1 MTKMKSASLLAALAC
16 VLLATTA
23 RAADVSYERLANPD
37 KEPHNWLMNHRDFG
51 AQRHSP
57 LAVIDKSN
65 VKNLKL
71 LFAVALGGSAGNEA
85 LEGTPLVEDGFMY
98 LSDHWG
104 VVYKIDVRDGKAGR
118 IVWKMDPGQEKLDRN
133 RGVALWNNL
142 VISVASIDGRV
153 LATDK
158 ETGKIVWD
166 KNLRDHPDMFITAAP
181 LALKDAIVIGAS
193 GGDRGVRNWLAA
205 LDPKTGNTLW
215 RTYSI
220 PAPGEPGSETWKD
233 KNNAWQTGGGAFY
246 VTGSYD
252 PQLNLTYWGSG
263 NPVPGYDPTYR
274 PGDNLYTSS
283 AIAFDAATGKI
294 AWWHQ
299 YTPNDNHD
307 YDETGTHIIID
318 TKVNGE
324 DRKILS
330 HAGRNGFQ
338 YIFDRTNG
346 QFLKA
351 GQYVKEVNW
360 TKGIDPKAGKPVDY
374 DPSRD
379 VQIYAEGPDAN
390 KDGRTRRQCPDT
402 SGGNN
407 YWPATYSQRTRLLYI
422 PGNEGCANV
431 TPDYQSH
438 VRGNFVGGKTADAG
452 RLTSSI
458 AAVDPVTAE
467 VKMRKELPYPNFAGT
482 LSTAGGIVVTALLDG
497 TIVALDDETLDE
509 LWRIN
514 VGTGFNAPPMTYAVN
529 GKQYIAIASGLYRN
543 AKNKLARAPEMKNFS
558 NSTMI
563 FVFGL

>member
-1 MTKMKSASLLAALAC
+1 MKLTFGGVLAAFGCALLASTSP
-16 VLLATTA
+16 V
-23 RAADVSYERLANPD
+23 RAADVTFERLLHP
-37 KEPHNWLMNHRDFG
+37 EPQNWLMNHRDFS

-57 LAVIDKSN
+57 LDSINKSN

-71 LFAVALGGSAGNEA
+71 LFAVALGGSAANEA
-85 LEGTPLVEDGFMY
+85 LEGTPLVDDGFMY
-98 LSDHWG
+98 MSDHWG

-118 IVWKMDPGQEKLDRN
+118 IVWKMDPAQAKLDRN

-142 VISVASIDGRV
+142 VISVASIDSRV
-153 LATDK
+153 IASDK
-158 ETGKIVWD
+158 ETGKIVWE
-166 KNLRDHPDMFITAAP
+166 KNLRDSPDMFITAAP
-181 LALKDAIVIGAS
+181 LALKDSIIIGAS
-193 GGDRGVRNWLAA
+193 GGDRGVRNWIAA
-205 LDPKTGNTLW
+205 LDPKTGDILW
-215 RTYSI
+215 KTFSI

-233 KNNAWQTGGGAFY
+233 SNNAWQTGGGAFY

-252 PQLNLTYWGSG
+252 PATNLTYWGSG

-307 YDETGTHIIID
+307 YDETGTHILID

-324 DRKILS
+324 DRKIVS

-338 YIFDRTNG
+338 YIFDRGNG

-351 GQYVKEVNW
+351 GQYVKEVSW
-360 TKGIDPKAGKPVDY
+360 TKGIDPKTGKPVDY

-379 VQIYAEGPDAN
+379 VQTYAEGVDAN
-390 KDGRTRRQCPDT
+390 KDGRPRRQCPDT

-407 YWPATYSQRTRLLYI
+407 YWPASYSAKTKLIYI

-431 TPDYQSH
+431 TPDYKSH
-438 VRGNFVGGKTADAG
+438 VRGNFVGGRTIPE
-452 RLTSSI
+452 RLTSSVV
-458 AAVDPVTAE
+458 AMDPTTAE
-467 VKMRKELPYPNFAGT
+467 VKARKDLPYPNFAGV
-482 LSTAGGIVVTALLDG
+482 LSTDGGIVLTALLDG
-497 TIVALDDETLDE
+497 TILALDDQTMEE
-509 LWRIN
+509 LWSIN
-514 VGTGFNAPPMTYAVN
+514 VGTGFNAPPMTYSVN
-529 GKQYIAIASGLYRN
+529 GKQYIAIASGLYNN
-543 AKNKLARAPEMKNFS
+543 AKGKLSKSPEMRNLS
-558 NSTMI
+558 NATMI